1 MHIGCDPKGQDAQS
15 ENTEEQPADK
25 AEMQAEQAPFVA
37 LHQLHRIFAR
47 GVCAPFFVLRA
58 PHEPG
63 RANYCR
69 FLGFVRRRHK
79 IFFKKRHK
87 NFLIM
92 HFLSYLMLYNT
103 DINKQTFVL
112 FAKLQTAEEHYK

>member
-47 GVCAPFFVLRA
+47 GVCAHLRV
-58 PHEPG
+58 
-63 RANYCR
+63 
-69 FLGFVRRRHK
+69 VRKDKPAHR
-79 IFFKKRHK
+79 IGICFDDAW
-87 NFLIM
+87 
-92 HFLSYLMLYNT
+92 Y
-103 DINKQTFVL
+103 DKQQGPQHRKDRDQQV
-112 FAKLQTAEEHYK
+112 QRQR